1 MPAPIAKFI
10 VAYCKNDLPDIYAP
24 YYSSYNLGVNLFY
37 GGFIARIL
45 PFGSFYQSHID
56 FGQLIYNIY
65 MLMVVMA
72 MAPNLNL
79 VLVAMSESWAED
91 LSLQCA
97 RWYYGELLYT
107 DVFLDINTTPA
118 YSWIPWGIYY
128 DLFDDSNSEPWD
140 EVFNI
145 GFKQMY
151 SIFNNEINTPQKYK
165 EALKANFDQV
175 PR

>member
-1 MPAPIAKFI
+1 
-10 VAYCKNDLPDIYAP
+10 
-24 YYSSYNLGVNLFY
+24 
-37 GGFIARIL
+37 
-45 PFGSFYQSHID
+45 
-56 FGQLIYNIY
+56 
-65 MLMVVMA
+65 
-72 MAPNLNL
+72 
-79 VLVAMSESWAED
+79 MSESWAED

-97 RWYYGELLYT
+97 HWYYGELLYT

-140 EVFNI
+140 EVSNI

-175 PR
+175 PGIEQKIETIFNHYGF